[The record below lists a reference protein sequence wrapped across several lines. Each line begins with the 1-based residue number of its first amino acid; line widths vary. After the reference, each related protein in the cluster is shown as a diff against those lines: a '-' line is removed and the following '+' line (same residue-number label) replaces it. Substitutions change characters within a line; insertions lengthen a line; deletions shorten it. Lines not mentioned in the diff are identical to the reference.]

1 MPAIPRD
8 ETGVSLLRAINAA
21 PRDRLPQL
29 VYADYLAERGDPRE
43 SHWRCNRRLVGLGG
57 RGGLVGLGGRGGLV
71 GLGGRGGLILNPE
84 NPIVMIPGENALV
97 FIPHG
102 YGFAVFVGTVAAE
115 YPSGWVVDPAR
126 TVEQIN
132 PDDSGDARWV
142 ELAAGKDKKLRSRC
156 QYGPPITDG
165 VRVPLGCISLKWQ
178 GDLPE

>member
-43 SHWRCNRRLVGLGG
+43 SYWRCCSRRVGLGG
-57 RGGLVGLGGRGGLV
+57 LVGRVGRGGLG
-71 GLGGRGGLILNPE
+71 GLGGLVLNPE
-84 NPIVMIPGENALV
+84 KPIVLIPGENALV
-97 FIPHG
+97 FMPHG

-115 YPSGWVVDPAR
+115 YPSGWIVDPAR

-132 PDDSGDARWV
+132 PDDLGDARWV
-142 ELAAGKDKKLRSRC
+142 ELAGGKDKKLRSRC
-156 QYGPPITDG
+156 RYGPPIPDG
-165 VRVPLGCISLKWQ
+165 VRVPLGCLSLKWQ

>member
-43 SHWRCNRRLVGLGG
+43 SYWRCDSRRGGRVSRVGLGG
-57 RGGLVGLGGRGGLV
+57 LGGLGGRV
-71 GLGGRGGLILNPE
+71 GRGGLILNPE